1 MIKNSNLH
9 KDFEDV
15 DRQSDFYWKKKADLA
30 FRIFDRNK
38 DGYINKKEFRMMTT
52 ASKFPMKKIEAI
64 FEVFICK
71 KNVKSLIIIS
81 GSYVMKMVMESW
93 TTKNSQKYSSDIVQ
107 GFY

>member
-1 MIKNSNLH
+1 M
-9 KDFEDV
+9 

-107 GFY
+107 GFH

>member
-1 MIKNSNLH
+1 M
-9 KDFEDV
+9 